1 MREQGRGRARE
12 GEWRRK
18 EGEEKVFVVWAR
30 GGTQEP
36 GKPPELDGWLV
47 TSLSTLEDNDWLL
60 SNDPP
65 PPTSRLASTV
75 ITFFPLKDFIYNYN
89 GAFHLF
95 STVGWRV

>member
-1 MREQGRGRARE
+1 MAEERRGRE
-12 GEWRRK
+12 GVCGV
-18 EGEEKVFVVWAR
+18 GE

-36 GKPPELDGWLV
+36 GKPPELDGWPV

-75 ITFFPLKDFIYNYN
+75 ITFFL
-89 GAFHLF
+89 
-95 STVGWRV
+95 

>member
-1 MREQGRGRARE
+1 MKEQGRGRARE

-36 GKPPELDGWLV
+36 GKPPELDGWPV

-65 PPTSRLASTV
+65 PPASRLASTV
-75 ITFFPLKDFIYNYN
+75 ITFFL
-89 GAFHLF
+89 
-95 STVGWRV
+95 